1 MNIHISMLIVLITGT
16 DQHCR
21 LICSYVTFAS
31 TQYNGQHVFVANTN
45 GDYTFDPFH
54 SLFLRVV

>member
-1 MNIHISMLIVLITGT
+1 MLIVLITGT